1 MAYWVLPA
9 FLASLGA
16 GPEKLGLIEGIAES
30 VASFA
35 KLFSGYLADRFERRK
50 PLVVSGYF
58 VANTVKP
65 LLALVT
71 SWWQVLV
78 VRFAD
83 RLAKGVRGAPRDVML
98 TESVP
103 KEKVGAAFGLLQ
115 SMDSAGAIAGPL
127 LALWILR
134 RGELRD
140 VFRFAIVP
148 GALSMLIAF
157 FFIREKRKAPTLQ
170 ATTDNN
176 RGRTLVPPVAPP
188 SSLPASFYY
197 ALVVITLFSLG
208 NSSDMFLVLRAQSA
222 GILPV
227 YAPLLGLIFN
237 ITYTALSWPA
247 GHLSDKLSRR
257 TVAAAGYVVFAGVY
271 FVFALAPSKAAL
283 WGAMATYGLF
293 YALTAP
299 VLKALVSDTVRPE
312 VRGRAFGIYYFVTSI
327 ATLAASLITGELWKA
342 MGAAV
347 PFYLS
352 SGLAVIAAVLLLMP
366 FGGRRSLRQADKKP
380 GS

>member
-1 MAYWVLPA
+1 
-9 FLASLGA
+9 
-16 GPEKLGLIEGIAES
+16 
-30 VASFA
+30 
-35 KLFSGYLADRFERRK
+35 
-50 PLVVSGYF
+50 
-58 VANTVKP
+58 
-65 LLALVT
+65 
-71 SWWQVLV
+71 
-78 VRFAD
+78 
-83 RLAKGVRGAPRDVML
+83 
-98 TESVP
+98 
-103 KEKVGAAFGLLQ
+103 
-115 SMDSAGAIAGPL
+115 
-127 LALWILR
+127 
-134 RGELRD
+134 
-140 VFRFAIVP
+140 
-148 GALSMLIAF
+148 
-157 FFIREKRKAPTLQ
+157 
-170 ATTDNN
+170 
-176 RGRTLVPPVAPP
+176 
-188 SSLPASFYY
+188 LPASFYY